1 MVQSPIFKDRNPCSK
16 PMTKKETVNSRSY
29 APRDLDTRETKQSFL
44 IVCEGTKTEPKYFK
58 SFRVP
63 VRAEG
68 VAKDPSGLVDCA
80 KVLAKEDRYDQVWR
94 VFDRDPGTDSWT
106 AENFNSALHKA
117 EALGFKVAYSNE
129 CFEIW
134 YILHFEYLNTGLP
147 RDDYGR
153 KLRGHLKQ
161 KYKKND
167 PDMYNKI
174 LDKQPMAIK
183 FAKKLLA
190 SYDPHNPEQD
200 NPCTTVHLLV
210 EALNAEQS

>member
-1 MVQSPIFKDRNPCSK
+1 
-16 PMTKKETVNSRSY
+16 MTKKKTVDSRSY
-29 APRDLDTRETKQSFL
+29 APRKLDTRETKQRFL
-44 IVCEGTKTEPKYFK
+44 IVCEGTKTEPNYFK

-63 VRAEG
+63 KSVVTVEG
-68 VAKDPSGLVDCA
+68 VAKDPSGLVKRA
-80 KVLAKEDRYDQVWR
+80 KVLANGVPKEDRYDQVWC

-106 AENFNSALHKA
+106 AQNFNGARQKA

-153 KLRGHLKQ
+153 KLRGHLNQ
-161 KYKKND
+161 EYKKND

-183 FAKKLLA
+183 FARKLLA

-210 EALNAEQS
+210 EALNAEQF